1 MKRRVVKILLLC
13 VLLALTI
20 SGCKNSKPADK
31 KTKEE
36 NITTKVEESKEDD
49 VKSSDSDE
57 KDTSTTDTSTTP
69 DASEPA
75 EQTTPDSTKESE
87 SNKTSTKQNTTTS
100 NSSNKTNT
108 ISQSANKDVH
118 VHNWVEVT
126 QTITHPEEG
135 HYETVEISGP
145 SEIKEYGWRTFC
157 NKCGEDITDTD
168 VITHAAIICESGYHN
183 DYVVVNV
190 IRKEAVTEEK
200 WVVDIVGCTETIV
213 TGYKCECGETLE
225 AISPSAS
232 REALDLINQ
241 ERAKLGL
248 QPAVWDSTCEKIAKI
263 RAREVFTLETIT
275 EANGHEGFYKFQNAN
290 HRLCEC
296 IAWGY
301 GSAKGAVIG
310 WMNSPAHRDILMSEN
325 RVYLAIYRMG
335 DRWVAVNSR

>member
-1 MKRRVVKILLLC
+1 MKRRVVKTLLVC
-13 VLLALTI
+13 VLLVLAL
-20 SGCKNSKPADK
+20 SGCRDSTSADK
-31 KTKEE
+31 KSKKE
-36 NITTKVEESKEDD
+36 NAATKVEESKEND
-49 VKSSDSDE
+49 VKSSDPDE

-69 DASEPA
+69 GASEPA
-75 EQTTPDSTKESE
+75 EQTTPDSTKEAA
-87 SNKTSTKQNTTTS
+87 SNKNSTKQNTT
-100 NSSNKTNT
+100 NKTNA

-118 VHNWVEVT
+118 AHNWVEVT

-157 NKCGEDITDTD
+157 NKCNADLSDLKPDEIAY
-168 VITHAAIICESGYHN
+168 HSAILCESGYHA

-200 WVVDIVGCTETIV
+200 WVVDIVSCTETVV

-225 AISPSAS
+225 AITPSAS
-232 REALDLINQ
+232 REAFDLINQ
-241 ERAKLGL
+241 ERLKLGL

-263 RAREVFTLETIT
+263 RAREVFAIESLNQSN
-275 EANGHEGFYKFQNAN
+275 AHEGMLKFQNVN
-290 HRLCEC
+290 RRLGEC

-301 GSAKGAVIG
+301 GSASGAVNG
-310 WMNSPAHRDILMSEN
+310 WMNSSGHRATLMAEEW
-325 RVYLAIYRMG
+325 VHLAIYRMG